1 MLKGK
6 KILCIIPARGGSKTI
21 KNKNLLTLGKKNLV
35 QHVIDYAKSVPH
47 LDKIILSSDSKKILK
62 IGDIHKIDTI
72 KRTKRNSKDQSLVV
86 TAISETI
93 DYYKKKKIFFDIV
106 VLLEPTCPFRK
117 KKYLLNCLKILVTK
131 KIDSI
136 STFSSALLNPNR
148 GWTVNKSIPK
158 TYFNGLVPWNRKQSF
173 KKAYQLN
180 GAIYAFKTKRFNV
193 KKKSLLFGK
202 TFAYVCDDKDILI
215 DIDNNTDYLFAKL
228 YYEYNKKN

>member
-93 DYYKKKKIFFDIV
+93 DYYKKKKNFFRYSCTI
-106 VLLEPTCPFRK
+106 R
-117 KKYLLNCLKILVTK
+117 
-131 KIDSI
+131 
-136 STFSSALLNPNR
+136 
-148 GWTVNKSIPK
+148 
-158 TYFNGLVPWNRKQSF
+158 TYMP
-173 KKAYQLN
+173 
-180 GAIYAFKTKRFNV
+180 I
-193 KKKSLLFGK
+193 
-202 TFAYVCDDKDILI
+202 
-215 DIDNNTDYLFAKL
+215 
-228 YYEYNKKN
+228 